1 MKTKKEIEWLY
12 EISEALNQD
21 YKHGNTKQS
30 LYTVLSILSK
40 NLNLIRG
47 IVFLSVPEKKEIRI
61 EVAHG
66 IDKNIINSTVYQAGE
81 GIIGKVIET
90 GKPKIVPRIS
100 KDPLFLNKTAAHDND
115 ENEFSFICIPVKK
128 KDKIIGAI
136 SADRYFDGKE
146 FLKNGEKILSVVA
159 TMIAPNLVNLD
170 NSRLEKTLLNQE
182 NLRLKT
188 ELKTK
193 FKFSNIIGNSNKMR
207 EVMQMISQVSRSN
220 ATVLIR
226 GESGTGKELV
236 ANSIHYNSHRNK
248 NPFIKLNCAA
258 IPKNLI
264 ESELFGHTK
273 GAFTGAFASKKGKF
287 EIADKGTLFLDEI
300 GNMDLSV
307 QVKLLRFL
315 QEKEFEP
322 VGGIKKIKTD
332 IRIIA
337 ATNSNLEEM
346 VQKGLFRNDL
356 YFRLNVFPIYLPL
369 LRMRKTD
376 IILLADH
383 FLEKYV
389 KEHEKS
395 IKRFSTPAIDMMMTY
410 HWPGNVRELENCIER
425 AVILCND
432 EAVHSFHL
440 PPSLQIENK
449 SLKKE
454 KYLIDQPFNRSIAE
468 FEKKILIDSLK
479 RTKGNIKNSATRIG
493 LTVRKFSYKAAR
505 YKINYK
511 EYR

>member
-1 MKTKKEIEWLY
+1 MKTNKEIEWLF
-12 EISEALNQD
+12 EISQALNENMD
-21 YKHGNTKQS
+21 LKKSIYK
-30 LYTVLSILSK
+30 VLSLLSD
-40 NLNLIRG
+40 
-47 IVFLSVPEKKEIRI
+47 FLKLKRSAIFLVDPDKKEIRI
-61 EVAHG
+61 EVAYG
-66 IDKNIINSTVYQAGE
+66 ISESIINKTRYQTGE
-81 GIIGKVIET
+81 GILGNVIKNGE
-90 GKPKIVPRIS
+90 PAVIS
-100 KDPLFLNKTAAHDND
+100 KTSQDPLFLFTTGAHKNEDA
-115 ENEFSFICIPVKK
+115 EFSFICIPVKK
-128 KDKIIGAI
+128 QDRIIGAI
-136 SADRYFDGKE
+136 SADKYFNGKA
-146 FLKNGEKILSVVA
+146 FLKNEEKFLSVVA
-159 TMIAPNLVNLD
+159 TMIAHHLVNLD
-170 NSRLEKTLLNQE
+170 NFRLEKDRLNQE

-188 ELKTK
+188 ELETK

-258 IPKNLI
+258 IPTNLI

-273 GAFTGAFASKKGKF
+273 GAFTGAVSSKKGKF
-287 EIADKGTLFLDEI
+287 EMADKGTLFLDEI

-315 QEKEFEP
+315 QEKEFEQ
-322 VGGIKKIKTD
+322 VGGLKKIKTD

-337 ATNSNLEEM
+337 ATNSNLEEL

-356 YFRLNVFPIYLPL
+356 YFRLNVFPIYIPS

-383 FLEKYV
+383 FLEKYSN
-389 KEHEKS
+389 EHKKT
-395 IKRFSTPAIDMMMTY
+395 IKRFSTPAIDMMMMY

-432 EAVHSFHL
+432 EAVHNFHL

-449 SLKKE
+449 TVNE
-454 KYLIDQPFNRSIAE
+454 DQAFEHAVTE
-468 FEKKILIDSLK
+468 FEKKILINSLR
-479 RTKGNIKNSATRIG
+479 RTKGNIKNSAKQIG
-493 LTVRKFSYKAAR
+493 LTVRKFSYKADK
-505 YKINYK
+505 YNIKYK
-511 EYR
+511 EYRQ

>member
-1 MKTKKEIEWLY
+1 MNTNKEIEWLY
-12 EISEALNQD
+12 EISKALNEHMD
-21 YKHGNTKQS
+21 LKES
-30 LYTVLSILSK
+30 LYMALSLLSK
-40 NLNLIRG
+40 FLKLTRG
-47 IVFLSVPEKKEIRI
+47 VIFLVDPDKDKIRI
-61 EVAHG
+61 EVAFG
-66 IDKNIINSTVYQAGE
+66 ISENIINKTRYQAGE
-81 GIIGKVIET
+81 GIIGNVVKNGEPAII
-90 GKPKIVPRIS
+90 PKTS
-100 KDPLFLNKTAAHDND
+100 HDPLFLFTTGAHENED
-115 ENEFSFICIPVKK
+115 NEFSFICIPVKK

-136 SADRYFDGKE
+136 SADRYFDGKIFQE
-146 FLKNGEKILSVVA
+146 NEIKVLTVVA
-159 TMIAPNLVNLD
+159 TMISHHLVNLD
-170 NSRLEKTLLNQE
+170 NFRMEKNRLNQE

-188 ELKTK
+188 ELETK

-258 IPKNLI
+258 IPTNLI

-273 GAFTGAFASKKGKF
+273 GAFTGASSNKKGKF
-287 EIADKGTLFLDEI
+287 EMADKGTLFLDEI
-300 GNMDLSV
+300 GNMDLNV

-315 QEKEFEP
+315 QEKEFEQ
-322 VGGIKKIKTD
+322 VGGLKKIKTD

-337 ATNSNLEEM
+337 ATNSNLEDL
-346 VQKGLFRNDL
+346 VQKELFRNDL
-356 YFRLNVFPIYLPL
+356 YFRLNVFPIYIPS

-383 FLEKYV
+383 FLEKYS
-389 KEHEKS
+389 KEHEKN
-395 IKRFSTPAIDMMMTY
+395 IKRFSTPAIDMMMQY

-432 EAVHSFHL
+432 EAVHNFHL

-449 SLKKE
+449 TTTTETHLFEHSV
-454 KYLIDQPFNRSIAE
+454 AE
-468 FEKKILIDSLK
+468 FEKKLLIDSL
-479 RTKGNIKNSATRIG
+479 RQTKGNIKNSAKQIG
-493 LTVRKFSYKAAR
+493 ITVRKFSYKAEK
-505 YKINYK
+505 YNINYK

>member
-1 MKTKKEIEWLY
+1 MENSKEIELLY
-12 EISEALNQD
+12 EISKALNE
-21 YKHGNTKQS
+21 NTDLKKS
-30 LYTVLSILSK
+30 LFKVLSLLSK
-40 NLNLIRG
+40 FLNLARSAI
-47 IVFLSVPEKKEIRI
+47 FLIDPNKRDIRI

-66 IDKNIINSTVYQAGE
+66 IPENIMNTTRYQAGE
-81 GIIGKVIET
+81 GILGNVIKNGT
-90 GKPKIVPRIS
+90 PAVIAKTS
-100 KDPLFLNKTAAHDND
+100 QDPLFLFANGADKD
-115 ENEFSFICIPVKK
+115 EDIEFSFLCIPVKN
-128 KDKIIGAI
+128 KDWTIGAI
-136 SADRYFDGKE
+136 SADRYFNGRP
-146 FLKNGEKILSVVA
+146 FLKSDEQFLSVIA
-159 TMIAPNLVNLD
+159 TMIAHHLVNLD
-170 NSRLEKTLLNQE
+170 DFKLEESRLNQE

-188 ELKTK
+188 ELESK

-207 EVMQMISQVSRSN
+207 EVMQMVSQVSRSN

-258 IPKNLI
+258 IPTNLI

-273 GAFTGAFASKKGKF
+273 GAFTGAATSKKGKF
-287 EIADKGTLFLDEI
+287 EMADQGTLFLDEI

-315 QEKEFEP
+315 QEKEFEK
-322 VGGIKKIKTD
+322 VGGLKKIKTD

-337 ATNSNLEEM
+337 ATNSNLEDM

-356 YFRLNVFPIYLPL
+356 YFRLNVFPIYIPS

-383 FLEKYV
+383 FLEKYSN
-389 KEHEKS
+389 EHKKN

-425 AVILCND
+425 AVIICND
-432 EAVHSFHL
+432 DAIHNFHL
-440 PPSLQIENK
+440 PPSLQTENK
-449 SLKKE
+449 KSKTNSEGLRFE
-454 KYLIDQPFNRSIAE
+454 NSIAE

-479 RTKGNIKNSATRIG
+479 RTKGNIKNSANQIG
-493 LTVRKFSYKAAR
+493 LTVRKFSYKTDK
-505 YKINYK
+505 YNIKYK
-511 EYR
+511 EYRK